1 MKPSR
6 FFVKGEGLELRSAS
20 SCEAKPKQK
29 SPFFF
34 FSGEKVVL
42 LTKRRPFLSRLLA
55 AASVATQKPSP
66 TPLHVRGG
74 DIALLAQSVA
84 SF

>member
-1 MKPSR
+1 MI
-6 FFVKGEGLELRSAS
+6 
-20 SCEAKPKQK
+20 
-29 SPFFF
+29 
-34 FSGEKVVL
+34 L
-42 LTKRRPFLSRLLA
+42 LTKRRPLLSRLLA
-55 AASVATQKPSP
+55 AVSVATQKPSP